1 MKEEPEFPVLTDLIE
16 KGDEIKMS
24 DLGLDD
30 DLDFADQTGIPGI
43 TETPEALEALN
54 EIDPF
59 LKAALEQSIRRILDE
74 HMELAMQEI
83 KLVIQH
89 ELDKHH

>member
-16 KGDEIKMS
+16 RGGDEIRMS

-30 DLDFADQTGIPGI
+30 DDLVIEDDATNLPPADSLDNLSGF
-43 TETPEALEALN
+43 
-54 EIDPF
+54 DPF
-59 LKAALEQSIRRILDE
+59 VKAALEQSIRRILDE

-83 KLVIQH
+83 KLVIQR
-89 ELDKHH
+89 ELEKQK

>member
-16 KGDEIKMS
+16 RGGEEIKMS

-30 DLDFADQTGIPGI
+30 ELIIEDDATNLPPIDALGNLD
-43 TETPEALEALN
+43 EV
-54 EIDPF
+54 DPF

-83 KLVIQH
+83 KLVIQR
-89 ELDKHH
+89 ELDKHK

>member
-16 KGDEIKMS
+16 RGGDEIKMS

-30 DLDFADQTGIPGI
+30 EDLIIEDDATNLPPIDSLDSLG
-43 TETPEALEALN
+43 

-59 LKAALEQSIRRILDE
+59 MKAALEQSIRRILDE
-74 HMELAMQEI
+74 HIELAMQEI
-83 KLVIQH
+83 KLVIQR
-89 ELDKHH
+89 ELDKTK

>member
-1 MKEEPEFPVLTDLIE
+1 MTTEGELPVLTDLIE

-24 DLGLDD
+24 DLGLVEDTLVEDD
-30 DLDFADQTGIPGI
+30 SDSLRA
-43 TETPEALEALN
+43 
-54 EIDPF
+54 EIAELTSDVDPF

-83 KLVIQH
+83 RLVIER
-89 ELDKHH
+89 ELNKPR

>member
-16 KGDEIKMS
+16 RGADEIRMS
-24 DLGLDD
+24 DLGLEDELVIDD
-30 DLDFADQTGIPGI
+30 DATNMPPGD
-43 TETPEALEALN
+43 PLENLN

-83 KLVIQH
+83 KLAIQQ
-89 ELDKHH
+89 ELDKHK